1 MKTKTNA
8 IALACLAAV
17 ALVAPDRAVAQT
29 VTTSTVTF
37 QQGTNGYT
45 GGSDRTI
52 STGNA
57 TAGTTG
63 TMDMN
68 DGTSGESQYFVLFDS
83 IFGSGSSQI
92 PAGATILDASL
103 TLRTGGGSNN
113 QSGGNFTVAGLRTSF
128 SGGTALQSAFPGVS
142 VSGSTTSALNGPTY
156 ANGLITLPVAAYRG
170 PALSTAYSA
179 FVAPLVQ
186 QWASGS
192 TNFGIAVQPHT
203 TDAWVVAATGNATV
217 ANRPALAVTYTTA
230 PTTTSSIKSGMTLV
244 TLNGVTNVTTDA
256 SSSATVTVD
265 GATGGALPGD
275 ANSPDLLG
283 LVKIDSIFGSGPG
296 QVPTRSQVLK
306 AWFVVGTTNGSSD
319 ESNGSW
325 GVYRMNTAWSATT
338 QYSSFSGTTG
348 PVAGADYVAAATATI
363 GAMPKNTQAWAD
375 VTADVNAWK
384 AGTANNGLMI
394 RAIGTNSDGW
404 VFGGPTN
411 ADANR
416 RPELKTIY
424 SADAVV
430 WTGSA
435 SSGWDKGTAV
445 DVGGTPNWA
454 TQTGGIVT
462 NFIDTDAVI
471 FDDTAAGTGVVSV
484 VLDASVAPR
493 KVTFAG
499 GSRPTTVS
507 GTGGI
512 TGAGLLV
519 KSGTGRVILATNN
532 TATGGTTIE
541 AGTLQIGS
549 GGSAGTLAGNVAI
562 AAGATLEFNRS
573 GTSSFAGVISGSGGI
588 VKTGPGRVSIT
599 GSSSFEGPVVVTA
612 GALGMAPFTAAGGI
626 TVASG
631 ASLAVINSGSE
642 QTLISPTLA
651 LGTTASDLRFELASP
666 SNPSIPL
673 LSVTTPDGL
682 ALSGG
687 AHTLSVATSGALSV
701 GRFTLIDYAGSPI
714 SAGFTLA
721 ALPQRLAGS
730 LVYDTTNTKIDLD
743 ITGLDT
749 LRWIGQSSGVWDVG
763 SAVDVGGTVNWQL
776 ASSSSATNFVAG
788 DQVRFD
794 DSALGGGVSL
804 AADVAPGSVVVD
816 NTAVEYT
823 FSGAGSITGSPSFV
837 KQGAG
842 RATLLVSNS
851 SAGLT
856 TVSAGTLQV
865 GDATT
870 APTIAG
876 PVVLDGGLLDFRN
889 GTLSGSATVNTAAT
903 ATFASGT
910 VATQLTVAGGT
921 ATLSGA
927 SLAAGANVAS
937 GLLSIGTGGTVG
949 GVAGS
954 IAIAGPG
961 TLALNHT
968 NDLTYAGVLSG
979 SGAITKEGSGRS
991 VLTASSTGY
1000 TGTITIH
1007 GGLVSVEDPNNN
1019 AGDINAASIVV
1030 NSSGT
1035 FQFGNATIGNPD
1047 LPTTTFITANTGGR
1061 VIWQEGED
1069 LGGVHLTG
1077 GEIDLQQGG
1086 ITSSGTAGVQTW
1098 TSGRLTGSGTAA
1110 QTLGG
1115 ATAIVKT
1122 TSGTVTVDG
1131 LASITAT
1138 GGVTVEDGSLRLATA
1153 GNLGTAPLT
1162 LGGVATAGT
1171 VIYGGS
1177 SATRPGSV
1185 TFAAGGG
1192 TVEVTSPAAVLTLSG
1207 SVSGSGPL
1215 AKTGVGTLLLTG
1227 SSGLQ
1232 GAFTVVSGTLGTTP
1246 FVSASGGAVAA
1257 GAGLT
1262 VLNPATTTTLAVPT
1276 LSLGAG
1282 STLGFTLTD
1291 PGLPTLPL
1299 LAVTSPNGL
1308 TLSGS
1313 VTVSLAS
1320 SQGLGVGRFTLVE
1333 YDGTPLPASFA
1344 LGSLPPRVLAT
1355 LVNDTVNTRFDLDVL
1370 GTGQLRWRGDL
1381 SSAWNSGSAVDVG
1394 GTFNWTD
1401 AATGTATN
1409 FIGGDRVLF
1418 DDTAA
1423 AASVTVDEVVSP
1435 AEIAFNNS
1443 GVGVRLSGSGAIAGG
1458 AITKTGTG
1466 LVTLAVAKTGTQA
1479 TTISAGTLQVGDA
1492 LASGSFAG
1500 PVTVSAGGAFD
1511 VRNGVATG
1519 RVTVAGGVATV
1530 TGSLAAGATV
1540 TAGDL
1545 RIGVGGTAG
1554 GLAGNVAVGSGG
1566 TMTVNRSDALTYS
1579 GTLSGA
1585 GTLVKTGSGLFTILA
1600 NSTGFT
1606 GTVVV
1611 NGGELALE
1619 DRGQGGDLNA
1629 TSIVIN
1635 DGGRFTFGAPG
1646 NADFPQ
1652 TTNVTINAGGLF
1664 DLQQGE
1670 NWGGLILDGGTLRM
1684 SGTRTGVN
1692 TNLDRMDF
1700 RSGRVEASF
1709 TGGGTGGQLI
1719 RLASSQFLQKTGT
1732 GTVSFGPGV
1741 SLQADLPVNLE
1752 NGTLDF
1758 DVTALPATGNGAFTI
1773 GDVGNPVTLR
1783 VSGVGTGTFGRYA
1796 YVGNPSL
1803 TIDVADAAAT
1813 MAVVGTVEG
1822 GGAVIKTGS
1831 GTLDL
1836 RQPTALTNTT
1846 TVAGGTLRVSNAGA
1860 LATSETLVQA
1870 GATLEVASGVTIRSP
1885 KVTVDGGTLL
1895 AGALAV
1901 DSTSGVTRV
1910 EIRGAGGIAGVPA
1923 VTVGAGGAL
1932 VLSSSA
1938 SLTAQ
1943 LTSLSVAET
1952 TGLVDLGAGGF
1963 VIAAGGI
1970 TPADLMA
1977 DLAAGRG
1984 DGSWNGTAGITSS
1997 LAAASGGSRTIGWLL
2012 DGNDGTIRVGFAAA
2026 GDTNLDGMIDIGDVA
2041 NFLGAGLLDTGSPA
2055 TWGTGDFNLDGF
2067 VDQLDLAD
2075 FLSVGLY
2082 DAGSYLPAS
2091 SSAAPPA
2098 AVPEPAVA
2106 GLAVVAAA
2114 VLLVRRR
2121 VWLPVRDGHGVR
2133 GARA

>member
-1 MKTKTNA
+1 MQTNKMTT
-8 IALACLAAV
+8 IARACLSAAV
-17 ALVAPDRAVAQT
+17 LALPVPAWSQT
-29 VTTSTVTF
+29 VTTTF
-37 QQGTNGYT
+37 QQGTGGYT

-57 TAGTTG
+57 TANGTTG

-68 DGTSGESQYFVLFDS
+68 DGTSGEAQYFVLFDS
-83 IFGSGSSQI
+83 IVGSGSSQI

-170 PALSTAYSA
+170 PALNTAYSA

-217 ANRPALAVTYTTA
+217 ANRPALSVTYTTA
-230 PTTTSSIKSGMTLV
+230 PTTTSSIKSGMTFV

-256 SSSATVTVD
+256 SNSTTVTVD
-265 GATGGALPGD
+265 GATNGTLPGD

-283 LVKIDSIFGSGPG
+283 LVKVDSIFGSGAG
-296 QVPTRSQVLK
+296 QVPSRAQVLK
-306 AWFVVGTTNGSSD
+306 AWFVVDTTNGSSD

-338 QYSSFSGTTG
+338 QYSSFTGTTG
-348 PVAGADYVAAATATI
+348 PVAGTDYVSAATATI
-363 GAMPKNTQAWAD
+363 GVMPKNTQAWAD
-375 VTADVNAWK
+375 VTGDVNAWQ

-404 VFGGPTN
+404 VFAGPTN
-411 ADANR
+411 SDANR
-416 RPELKTIY
+416 RPELRTIY
-424 SADAVV
+424 TVDSLV
-430 WTGSA
+430 WKGNA
-435 SSGWDKGTAV
+435 SSSWDKGTAV
-445 DVGGTPNWA
+445 NVGGTQNWA
-454 TQTGGIVT
+454 TQTGGTAT

-471 FDDTAAGTGVVSV
+471 FDDTAAGTGAVSV
-484 VLDASVAPR
+484 VLDAGVAPR

-499 GSRPTTVS
+499 GTRPTTVS

-519 KSGTGRVILATNN
+519 KSGTGRTILATNN
-532 TATGGTTIE
+532 SYTGGTTIE

-573 GTSSFAGVISGSGGI
+573 GTSSFAGAISGSGGM

-599 GSSSFEGPVVVTA
+599 GSSSFEGPVVVAA
-612 GALGMAPFTAAGGI
+612 GTLGMAPFTAAGGI
-626 TVASG
+626 TVANG
-631 ASLAVINSGSE
+631 ASFAVINSGSE
-642 QTLISPTLA
+642 RTLVSPTLS
-651 LGTTASDLRFELASP
+651 LGTTASDLRFELAASA
-666 SNPSIPL
+666 NPPVPL

-714 SAGFTLA
+714 TSGFTLA

-730 LVYDTTNTKIDLD
+730 LVYDTTNTTIDLD

-749 LRWIGQSSGVWDVG
+749 LRWTGLSSGVWDVG
-763 SAVDVGGTVNWQL
+763 SAADIGGTVNWEL

-794 DSALGGGVSL
+794 DSAVTSGVSL
-804 AADVAPGSVVVD
+804 AVDVAPGSVVVD
-816 NTAVEYT
+816 NTALDYT
-823 FSGAGSITGSPSFV
+823 FSGAGSIIGSPSFV

-851 SAGLT
+851 STGLT

-865 GDATT
+865 GDASTT
-870 APTIAG
+870 PTVAG

-927 SLAAGANVAS
+927 TLAAGATVSS
-937 GLLSIGTGGTVG
+937 GLLAIGTGGTAG
-949 GVAGS
+949 GVAGN
-954 IAIAGPG
+954 IAIAAPG
-961 TLALNHT
+961 TLAFNHA

-979 SGAITKEGSGRS
+979 SGAITKDGPGRS

-1000 TGTITIH
+1000 TGTITIN
-1007 GGLVSVEDPNNN
+1007 GGLVTVEDPNNN
-1019 AGDINAASIVV
+1019 AGDINAVSIVV
-1030 NSSGT
+1030 NNSGT

-1047 LPTTTFITANTGGR
+1047 LPTTTVITANAGGR

-1077 GEIDLQQGG
+1077 GEVDLQQGG
-1086 ITSSGTAGVQTW
+1086 ITSSGTTSVQTW

-1110 QTLGG
+1110 QTFGG

-1122 TSGTVTVDG
+1122 TGGTVTVDG
-1131 LASITAT
+1131 LASITST
-1138 GGVTVEDGSLRLATA
+1138 GGMTVEDGTLRLIAA
-1153 GNLGTAPLT
+1153 ANLGTAPLT
-1162 LGGVATAGT
+1162 LGGAATAGT
-1171 VIYGGS
+1171 VVYGGS
-1177 SATRPGSV
+1177 TATRAGSV
-1185 TFAAGGG
+1185 TLAAGGG
-1192 TVEVTSPAAVLTLSG
+1192 TLEVTNPAAVLTLSG

-1215 AKTGVGTLLLTG
+1215 AKTGAGTLLLAG
-1227 SSGLQ
+1227 SSGFQ

-1246 FVSASGGAVAA
+1246 FVSTSGGAVAA

-1262 VLNPATTTTLAVPT
+1262 VLNPTTTTTLAVPT

-1282 STLGFTLTD
+1282 SALGFTLSD
-1291 PGLPTLPL
+1291 PGIPPLPL
-1299 LAVTSPNGL
+1299 LAVTSPDGL
-1308 TLSGS
+1308 TMSGS

-1320 SQGLGVGRFTLVE
+1320 SQALGIGRFTLVE
-1333 YDGTPLPASFA
+1333 YDGTPLPASFT

-1355 LVNDTVNTRFDLDVL
+1355 LVNDTANTRLDLDVL
-1370 GTGQLRWRGDL
+1370 GTGQLRWRGDV
-1381 SSAWNSGSAVDVG
+1381 SSAWNAGSAVDVG
-1394 GTFNWTD
+1394 GTFNWAD
-1401 AATGTATN
+1401 AATGAATN

-1418 DDTAA
+1418 DDTASA
-1423 AASVTVDEVVSP
+1423 TSVVVDEVLSP
-1435 AEIAFNNS
+1435 TEIAFANS
-1443 GVGVRLSGSGAIAGG
+1443 GVGFRLSGSGGIAGG
-1458 AITKTGTG
+1458 VITKTGTG
-1466 LVTLAVAKTGTQA
+1466 LVTFAVAKTGTQA

-1500 PVTVSAGGAFD
+1500 PVTVATGGTFD
-1511 VRNGVATG
+1511 VRSGVATG

-1530 TGSLAAGATV
+1530 TGSLAAGASV
-1540 TAGDL
+1540 TSGDL

-1585 GTLVKTGSGLFTILA
+1585 GTLVKAGSGLFTILA
-1600 NSTGFT
+1600 ASTGFT

-1652 TTNVTINAGGLF
+1652 STNVTINAGGLF

-1700 RSGRVEASF
+1700 RAGRVEASF

-1719 RLASSQFLQKTGT
+1719 RLASSQFLQKSGT

-1758 DVTALPATGNGAFTI
+1758 DVTALPASGNGAFTI

-1813 MAVVGTVEG
+1813 MAVIGTVEG

-1846 TVAGGTLRVSNAGA
+1846 TVAGGTLLLSNAGA

-1870 GATLEVASGVTIRSP
+1870 GATLDVASGVTMRSP
-1885 KVTVDGGTLL
+1885 KVTVDGGTLR

-1901 DSTSGVTRV
+1901 DSASGVTRI
-1910 EIRGAGGIAGVPA
+1910 ELRGAGAIAGAPA

-1938 SLTAQ
+1938 AQTAQ

-1952 TGLVDLGAGGF
+1952 AGLVDLGAGGF

-1970 TPADLMA
+1970 TSADLLA

-2012 DGNDGTIRVGFAAA
+2012 DGNDGSIRVGFAAA
-2026 GDTNLDGMIDIGDVA
+2026 GDTNLDGLIDIGDVA

-2055 TWGTGDFNLDGF
+2055 SWDTGDFNLDGF

-2075 FLSVGLY
+2075 FLGVGLY

-2091 SSAAPPA
+2091 SSAAPLA
-2098 AVPEPAVA
+2098 AVPEPSVA

-2114 VLLVRRR
+2114 MLLVRRR
-2121 VWLPVRDGHGVR
+2121 IWLPVRDGYGIR
-2133 GARA
+2133 GGRS

>member
-1 MKTKTNA
+1 MKTHVVALAGLAA
-8 IALACLAAV
+8 IALAS
-17 ALVAPDRAVAQT
+17 PDRAVAQT

-37 QQGTNGYT
+37 QQGVNGYT

-52 STGNA
+52 TTGNA
-57 TAGTTG
+57 TSNGTSG

-68 DGTSGESQYFVLFDS
+68 DGTSGEYQYFLMFDS

-92 PAGATILDASL
+92 PSGATILDASL
-103 TLRTGGGSNN
+103 TLKTGTSSNN
-113 QSGGNFTVAGLRTSF
+113 QSGGNFTVAGLKASF
-128 SGGTALQSAFPGVS
+128 TGGTALQSAFPGVS
-142 VSGSTTSALNGPTY
+142 VSGSTTSSLNGPTY
-156 ANGLITLPVAAYRG
+156 ANGLIGLPVAAYKA
-170 PALSTAYSA
+170 PALNTAYSA

-192 TNFGIAVQPHT
+192 TNYGIAVQPHT
-203 TDAWVVAATGNATV
+203 TDAWVVAGDGNATV
-217 ANRPALAVTYTTA
+217 ANRPALSVTYTTA
-230 PTTTSSIKSGMTLV
+230 PTITASVKTGMTFV
-244 TLNGVTNVTTDA
+244 TLNGVSGVTTD
-256 SSSATVTVD
+256 SSNSTSVTVD
-265 GATGGALPGD
+265 GATSGNLPGD

-283 LVKIDSIFGSGPG
+283 LVKIDSIFGSGAG
-296 QVPTRSQVLK
+296 QVPMRAQVLK
-306 AWFVVGTTNGSSD
+306 SWFVVDTTNGSSD

-338 QYSSFSGTTG
+338 QYSSFTGTTG
-348 PVAGADYVAAATATI
+348 PVAGSDYVAAASATI
-363 GAMPKNTQAWAD
+363 GATPKNTQAWAD

-384 AGTANNGLMI
+384 SGTANNGLMI

-404 VFGGPTN
+404 VFAGPTN
-411 ADANR
+411 SDANR
-416 RPELKTIY
+416 RPELRTIY
-424 SADAVV
+424 SVDSLV
-430 WTGSA
+430 WKGTA
-435 SSGWDKGTAV
+435 SSTWDKGTGV
-445 DVGGTPNWA
+445 NVGGTQNWA
-454 TQTGGIVT
+454 TQTGGTAT

-471 FDDTAAGTGVVSV
+471 FDDTAAGSGAVSV

-499 GSRPTTVS
+499 GTRPYTVS

-512 TGAGLLV
+512 TGAGSLV
-519 KSGTGRVILATNN
+519 KSGTGRTILSTNN
-532 TATGGTTIE
+532 SATGGTTIE

-588 VKTGPGRVSIT
+588 VKTGAGRVSIT
-599 GSSSFEGPVVVTA
+599 GSSSFQGPVVVSA
-612 GALGMAPFTAAGGI
+612 GALGMAPFTTASGI
-626 TVASG
+626 TVANGGSF
-631 ASLAVINSGSE
+631 AVINSGSE
-642 QTLISPTLA
+642 RTLVSPTLS
-651 LGTTASDLRFELASP
+651 LGTTSSDLRFELASP
-666 SNPSIPL
+666 SNPTVAL

-682 ALSGG
+682 TLNGG

-714 SAGFTLA
+714 TSGFTLA

-730 LVYDTTNTKIDLD
+730 LVYDTTNTTIDLN

-749 LRWIGQSSGVWDVG
+749 LRWTGQSSGVWDVG
-763 SAVDVGGTVNWQL
+763 SAADVGGTVNWQL
-776 ASSSSATNFVAG
+776 ASSSSATNFLSG

-794 DSALGGGVSL
+794 DSAARSGVSL
-804 AADVAPGSVVVD
+804 PADVAPGSIIVS
-816 NTAVEYT
+816 NTALDYT

-851 SAGLT
+851 STGLT

-865 GDATT
+865 GDASTT
-870 APTIAG
+870 PTIAG

-910 VATQLTVAGGT
+910 VANSLTVAGGT

-927 SLAAGANVAS
+927 SLAAGATISS
-937 GLLSIGTGGTVG
+937 GLLSIGNGGAAG
-949 GVAGS
+949 GVAGA

-961 TLALNHT
+961 TLAFNHA

-979 SGAITKEGSGRS
+979 SGAITKDGPGRS

-1000 TGTITIH
+1000 TGTITIN
-1007 GGLVSVEDPNNN
+1007 GGLVSVEDPNNT
-1019 AGDINAASIVV
+1019 AGDINAVSIVV
-1030 NSSGT
+1030 NNSGT

-1047 LPTTTFITANTGGR
+1047 LPNTTYITLNAGGKA
-1061 VIWQEGED
+1061 VWQEAED
-1069 LGGVHLTG
+1069 FGGVHFNG
-1077 GEIDLQQGG
+1077 GVLDMQQGG
-1086 ITSSGTAGVQTW
+1086 FNAAGATTQIW
-1098 TSGRLTGSGTAA
+1098 TSGTLTASGTAA
-1110 QTLGG
+1110 FAMGG
-1115 ATAIVKT
+1115 TAAVLKQ
-1122 TSGTVTVDG
+1122 GPDEFVVNG
-1131 LASITAT
+1131 LASITTT
-1138 GGVTVEDGSLRLATA
+1138 GGVMVENGTLRLAA
-1153 GNLGTAPLT
+1153 AANLGTAPLT
-1162 LGGVATAGT
+1162 LGGAATAGT
-1171 VIYGGS
+1171 IVYGGS
-1177 SATRPGSV
+1177 SATRAGGV

-1192 TVEVTSPAAVLTLSG
+1192 TLEVTNPAAVLTLSG
-1207 SVSGSGPL
+1207 NVSGSGPL
-1215 AKTGVGTLLLTG
+1215 AKTGPGTLLLTG
-1227 SSGLQ
+1227 SSSLQ
-1232 GAFTVVSGTLGTTP
+1232 GPITVASGTLGTTP
-1246 FVSASGGAVAA
+1246 FVSAAGATVAA

-1262 VLNPATTTTLAVPT
+1262 VLNPTTTTTLSVAT

-1282 STLGFTLTD
+1282 SKLGFTLSD
-1291 PGLPTLPL
+1291 PGIPTLPL
-1299 LAVTSPNGL
+1299 LAVTSPDGL

-1313 VTVSLAS
+1313 VTVSLAA
-1320 SQGLGVGRFTLVE
+1320 SQALGVGRFTLVD
-1333 YDGTPLPASFA
+1333 YDGTPLPASFT
-1344 LGSLPPRVLAT
+1344 LGALPPRVLAT
-1355 LVNDTVNTRFDLDVL
+1355 LVNDTANTRLDLDVL
-1370 GTGQLRWRGDL
+1370 GTGQLRWRGDV
-1381 SSAWNSGSAVDVG
+1381 SSAWNTGSAVDVG
-1394 GTFNWTD
+1394 GTFNWVD
-1401 AATGTATN
+1401 AATGVATN
-1409 FIGGDRVLF
+1409 FTAGDRVLF
-1418 DDTAA
+1418 DDTASVRA
-1423 AASVTVDEVVSP
+1423 VTVDEVVSP
-1435 AEIAFNNS
+1435 TEIAFANAAADL
-1443 GVGVRLSGSGAIAGG
+1443 RLSGGGAIASG

-1466 LVTLAVAKTGTQA
+1466 LVTFAVSKTGTQA

-1500 PVTVSAGGAFD
+1500 PVTVATGGAFN
-1511 VRNGVATG
+1511 VQNGVASG

-1540 TAGDL
+1540 TSGDL

-1554 GLAGNVAVGSGG
+1554 GLAGNVSVGSGG

-1585 GTLVKTGSGLFTILA
+1585 GTLVKTGPGLFTILA
-1600 NSTGFT
+1600 SSTGFT

-1700 RSGRVEASF
+1700 RAGRVEASF

-1719 RLASSQFLQKTGT
+1719 RLASNQFLQKSGT
-1732 GTVSFGPGV
+1732 GIVSFGPGV
-1741 SLQADLPVNLE
+1741 SLQSDLPVNLE

-1758 DVTALPATGNGAFTI
+1758 DVTALPASGNGAFTI

-1803 TIDVADAAAT
+1803 TIDVTDAAGT
-1813 MAVVGTVEG
+1813 MAVVGTIEG
-1822 GGAVIKTGS
+1822 GGAVIKTGR

-1870 GATLEVASGVTIRSP
+1870 GATLDVAAGVTMRSP
-1885 KVTVDGGTLL
+1885 KVTVDGGTLR
-1895 AGALAV
+1895 AGTLAV
-1901 DSTSGVTRV
+1901 DSGSGVTRV
-1910 EIRGAGGIAGVPA
+1910 EFRGTGAIAGAPA

-1938 SLTAQ
+1938 SQTAQ
-1943 LTSLSVAET
+1943 LTSLAVAET
-1952 TGLVDLGAGGF
+1952 AGLVDLGAGGF

-1970 TPADLMA
+1970 TPADLLA

-1997 LAAASGGSRTIGWLL
+1997 LAGASGGARTIGWLI
-2012 DGNDGTIRVGFAAA
+2012 DGNDGSIHVSFAAA
-2026 GDTNLDGMIDIGDVA
+2026 GDTNLDGMVDIGDVA
-2041 NFLGAGLLDTGSPA
+2041 NFLGAGLLDTGIPA
-2055 TWGTGDFNLDGF
+2055 TWDTGDFNLDGF

-2075 FLSVGLY
+2075 FLGAGLY
-2082 DAGSYLPAS
+2082 DAGSYLPAATG
-2091 SSAAPPA
+2091 AAPMA
-2098 AVPEPAVA
+2098 AVPEPSVA
-2106 GLAVVAAA
+2106 GLAVAAA
-2114 VLLVRRR
+2114 AALLARRR
-2121 VWLPVRDGHGVR
+2121 IRLPVRDGHGVR
-2133 GARA
+2133 GGRT